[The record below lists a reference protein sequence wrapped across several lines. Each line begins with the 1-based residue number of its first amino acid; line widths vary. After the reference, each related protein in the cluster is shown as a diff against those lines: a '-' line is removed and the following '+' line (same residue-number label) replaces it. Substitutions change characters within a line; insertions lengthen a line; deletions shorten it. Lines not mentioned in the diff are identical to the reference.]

1 MFLLQK
7 GWKKQ
12 GPSSLRHVDSGGE
25 KRDYVAQEGEIRKQI
40 LITRL
45 MERVRIN
52 GKLTKTG
59 KRNRAMLKE
68 ECKSISAAELVSY
81 MEKQKSLL
89 RKLES
94 NFIED
99 RSKTCKSSVQSSFI
113 IAMFAPPIK
122 VFTFSK

>member
-1 MFLLQK
+1 
-7 GWKKQ
+7 
-12 GPSSLRHVDSGGE
+12 
-25 KRDYVAQEGEIRKQI
+25 
-40 LITRL
+40 
-45 MERVRIN
+45 MERVRSN

-89 RKLES
+89 RKLER

-122 VFTFSK
+122 VFTFLK

>member
-1 MFLLQK
+1 MVVTVFLLQK

-12 GPSSLRHVDSGGE
+12 GPSSLRHVDNGGE
-25 KRDYVAQEGEIRKQI
+25 KRDYVAQDGEIRKQI
-40 LITRL
+40 LITKADGAL
-45 MERVRIN
+45 RIN

-68 ECKSISAAELVSY
+68 ECKSILAAELVSY

-89 RKLES
+89 WKLES

-99 RSKTCKSSVQSSFI
+99 RSMKKQDV
-113 IAMFAPPIK
+113 
-122 VFTFSK
+122 